1 MAESAKAKALR
12 EFAITRSCNAAI
24 AANENSRPMAQSA
37 LLINGAAASAVIAFL
52 TKDKI
57 DPVIFRAIPWT
68 LIFYASGVVC
78 GAVAMFFMTESL
90 DLWNAYW
97 EIIVREEPQS
107 EIDEQESDADK
118 WWNYVRV
125 FFSFSIA
132 FFVLGSGT
140 LACAIIRLTLIV
152 TH

>member
-1 MAESAKAKALR
+1 MPEPAKVKALR

-57 DPVIFRAIPWT
+57 DPVIMRAIPWA
-68 LIFYASGVVC
+68 LIFYAGGVVC
-78 GAVAMFFMTESL
+78 GAVAMYFMTESL
-90 DLWNAYW
+90 DLWNAFW
-97 EIIVREEPQS
+97 ESIVRDEPRDV
-107 EIDEQESDADK
+107 IAEQERRANQ
-118 WWNYVRV
+118 WWGYVQIL
-125 FFSFSIA
+125 FFVSIG

-140 LACAIIRLTLIV
+140 LACAILRMPLPV
-152 TH
+152 